1 MPWRSWISA
10 VFMIVVIAVSAFIR
24 KFENTE
30 QCLTYVDTF
39 VNSYVHLMQNS
50 IFQLWFCDTVWRIVK
65 WFVVRLG
72 FAIAN
77 TLYYGEY
84 SSQDAVHEE
93 AVLTVLV
100 STAPVSTTPAAQHI
114 DAGDAI
120 EYIEV
125 LSSAMAAPAAQTV
138 PAMAAPAAQT
148 VPAMAAPAAQA
159 PETAQEVVARMKVE
173 QDARK
178 AAREAAR
185 GR

>member
-10 VFMIVVIAVSAFIR
+10 VFMIVVIAVAAFIR
-24 KFENTE
+24 KFENTA

-39 VNSYVHLMQNS
+39 VNSYVHLMQNR

-84 SSQDAVHEE
+84 SSQAAVHEE

-100 STAPVSTTPAAQHI
+100 STAPVSTTPAAQHMAPGPVQP

-138 PAMAAPAAQT
+138 PAMAAPAAQ
-148 VPAMAAPAAQA
+148 A
-159 PETAQEVVARMKVE
+159 PETIPQLSARLKME
-173 QDARK
+173 ADARK
-178 AAREAAR
+178 AAREAMF

>member
-1 MPWRSWISA
+1 
-10 VFMIVVIAVSAFIR
+10 MIVVIAVSAFIR

-84 SSQDAVHEE
+84 SSQAAVHEE
-93 AVLTVLV
+93 EVLTDLV
-100 STAPVSTTPAAQHI
+100 STAPVSTTPAAQHMAPGPVQP

-138 PAMAAPAAQT
+138 PAMAAPAAQ
-148 VPAMAAPAAQA
+148 A
-159 PETAQEVVARMKVE
+159 PETIQQLSARMKVE
-173 QDARK
+173 LDARK